1 MDTYRVT
8 AGYVTVET
16 AVEGGRAQVDI
27 PRGALLP
34 EDVPQEQV
42 TALLGLGHIKLAESK
57 PVRKTA
63 KK

>member
-1 MDTYRVT
+1 VDTYRVL

-16 AVEGGRAQVDI
+16 AVDGGRAQVDI

-34 EDVPQEQV
+34 DDVPQEQV
-42 TALLGLGHIKLAESK
+42 IALLGLGRIDLAEAK
-57 PVRKTA
+57 PTRKT

>member
-34 EDVPQEQV
+34 EDVPQERV
-42 TALLGLGHIKLAESK
+42 TALLGLGHIGLAESK
-57 PVRKTA
+57 PARKTA